1 VCRGNAGKD
10 SRMQATTARLEP
22 MRECGSGRASQPDSL
37 SFHRSARSAPGTASR
52 LDCGEQDSLYIR
64 EQPRTPAVCHRRCRF
79 SRRYI
84 LELPVGY
91 VYASKVAAVVLQ
103 PGLPDL
109 ASQRA
114 ASKGVIPILNIRRS
128 SYLVAVFA
136 CMLAW
141 VPATASAQDKD
152 SFTPMPLDSGF
163 GRMDVNPPPVPAE
176 QIIKEFAAK
185 ESEFQDALNH
195 YTYRRY
201 ARVQTLD
208 DDNKVDGEWYE
219 VDDVTFD
226 STGRR
231 TEKVVFAPGS
241 TLQRVMMSP
250 SDLQDI
256 SHGYP
261 FVLTTEEIAQYDVK
275 FIGRQKV
282 DEVDCYV
289 FEVEPKLIE
298 KNKRYFLGRI
308 WVDATDLQIVV
319 TNGRMV
325 PDDTRKGKEDLH
337 PPFMTWRAQVDGH
350 YWFPVYTKGEGILH
364 FSSGNGFIGQD
375 VHIRDTVKY
384 TDYKRFGSTSKI
396 IFGGQTAPDPNQP
409 TSQPPATPQKK
420 K

>member
-1 VCRGNAGKD
+1 
-10 SRMQATTARLEP
+10 
-22 MRECGSGRASQPDSL
+22 
-37 SFHRSARSAPGTASR
+37 
-52 LDCGEQDSLYIR
+52 
-64 EQPRTPAVCHRRCRF
+64 
-79 SRRYI
+79 
-84 LELPVGY
+84 
-91 VYASKVAAVVLQ
+91 VVLQ
-103 PGLPDL
+103 PELPDM

-128 SYLVAVFA
+128 SYLVAVFV
-136 CMLAW
+136 CLLAW
-141 VPATASAQDKD
+141 VAATISAQDKD

-396 IFGGQTAPDPNQP
+396 IFGGQTAPDPNQ
-409 TSQPPATPQKK
+409 QPQSAPPKK

>member
-1 VCRGNAGKD
+1 
-10 SRMQATTARLEP
+10 
-22 MRECGSGRASQPDSL
+22 
-37 SFHRSARSAPGTASR
+37 
-52 LDCGEQDSLYIR
+52 
-64 EQPRTPAVCHRRCRF
+64 
-79 SRRYI
+79 
-84 LELPVGY
+84 
-91 VYASKVAAVVLQ
+91 VVLQ
-103 PGLPDL
+103 PGWPDL

-141 VPATASAQDKD
+141 VAATVSAQDKD

-261 FVLTTEEIAQYDVK
+261 FVLTTEEISQYDVK

-396 IFGGQTAPDPNQP
+396 IFGGQTVPDANQQPQSAPP
-409 TSQPPATPQKK
+409 KK